1 LAYRFYYKQSGSN
14 AIRFA
19 RFIAVLLL
27 LVPAL
32 PLRAAEQHIPQPPEL
47 QRDVDFWIRV
57 YSEITTSE
65 GFLHDEQDLSL
76 VYRKLKF
83 APDVRPTDRRAA
95 VDVERKQ
102 VEGMLKRL
110 AAGAQDL
117 SDDERQLA
125 NMFGPAATKG
135 RYLEA
140 ARQVRFQLGQADRFR
155 AGLERSSIWEAH
167 IEETFAG
174 LGLPS
179 ELAALPHVESSFDPT
194 AYSKVGAAGLW
205 QFMRSTGR
213 LYMHVDDAVDERL
226 DPFRATEAAARLL
239 QDNFERLGSW
249 PLALTAY
256 NHGAAGM
263 QRARDSMGTTDIAT
277 IVRNHKSRSFGFAS
291 RNFYVSFLAALT
303 IDHNPHQYFGD
314 LVQRPP
320 MTFAEVEMPAFVPM
334 PALLATIQLDKAE
347 LAALNPALKQS
358 VWDGRQYVPQGYRLR
373 LPAATPTLTST
384 TLAQR
389 LDVKDQYINQ
399 PRSRSHRVK
408 TGETLAAVAKK
419 YGLSIA
425 TVAKLNG
432 LKEETQLKARMTL
445 RLPDVPATRISAVRS
460 AVAVGKAVADS
471 GMRQDQR

>member
-1 LAYRFYYKQSGSN
+1 MFLL
-14 AIRFA
+14 
-19 RFIAVLLL
+19 LLL

-32 PLRAAEQHIPQPPEL
+32 PLRAAEERIPQPPEL

-57 YSEITTSE
+57 YSEISTSE

-76 VYRKLKF
+76 VYRKLQF
-83 APDVRPTDRRAA
+83 APDARPADRRAA
-95 VDVERKQ
+95 VDAERRK

-110 AAGAQDL
+110 AAGVQDL
-117 SDDERQLA
+117 STDEQQLA
-125 NMFGPAATKG
+125 EMFGPTATRG

-140 ARQVRFQLGQADRFR
+140 ARLVRFQLGQADRFR
-155 AGLERSSIWEAH
+155 AGLECSGIWEAH

-174 LGLPS
+174 LGLPL

-205 QFMRSTGR
+205 QFMRSTGK
-213 LYMHVDDAVDERL
+213 LYMRVDDAVDERL

-277 IVRNHKSRSFGFAS
+277 IVRHHKSRSFGFAS
-291 RNFYVSFLAALT
+291 RNFYVSFMAALT
-303 IDHNPHQYFGD
+303 IDRNPQQYFSD
-314 LVQRPP
+314 LVRRPP
-320 MTFAEVEMPAFVPM
+320 MAFSEVQLPAYVPM
-334 PALLATIQLDKAE
+334 PSLLRTLAMERAE
-347 LAALNPALKQS
+347 LAALNPALRQA

-373 LPAATPTLTST
+373 LPAAAPVLTSAM
-384 TLAQR
+384 LAQQ
-389 LDVKDQYINQ
+389 LDVRDQYINQ

-408 TGETLAAVAKK
+408 SGETLAAVAKK
-419 YGLSIA
+419 YGVSIA
-425 TVAKLNG
+425 TIAKLNG
-432 LKEETQLKARMTL
+432 LTEGAPLKARTTL
-445 RLPDVPATRISAVRS
+445 RLPDVPATRISAARS
-460 AVAVGKAVADS
+460 TVAASEAVMAAT
-471 GMRQDQR
+471 GMRQEQR

>member
-1 LAYRFYYKQSGSN
+1 MLLF
-14 AIRFA
+14 
-19 RFIAVLLL
+19 LLL

-57 YSEITTSE
+57 YSEVTTSE

-83 APDVRPTDRRAA
+83 APDVRPADRRAA
-95 VDVERKQ
+95 VDAERRK

-110 AAGAQDL
+110 AVGAQDL
-117 SDDERQLA
+117 SDDEQQLA
-125 NMFGPAATKG
+125 AMFGPAATKG

-140 ARQVRFQLGQADRFR
+140 ARLVRFQLGQADRFR
-155 AGLERSSIWEAH
+155 AGLERSSTWEAH
-167 IEETFAG
+167 IEGTFAG

-205 QFMRSTGR
+205 QFMRSTGK
-213 LYMHVDDAVDERL
+213 LYMRVDDAVDERL

-239 QDNFERLGSW
+239 QDNYERLGSW

-263 QRARDSMGTTDIAT
+263 TRARDSMGTTDIAT
-277 IVRNHKSRSFGFAS
+277 IVRHYRSRSFGFAS

-303 IDHNPHQYFGD
+303 IDRNPQQYFDD
-314 LVQRPP
+314 LVQRPS
-320 MTFAEVEMPAFVPM
+320 MTFSEVEMPAFVPM
-334 PALLATIQLDKAE
+334 PALLATVQLDKAE
-347 LAALNPALKQS
+347 VAALNPALKQS
-358 VWDGRQYVPQGYRLR
+358 VWDGRQYVPQGYKLR
-373 LPAATPTLTST
+373 LPAAAPSLTT
-384 TLAQR
+384 ATLAQR
-389 LDVKDQYINQ
+389 LDVRDQYINQ

-408 TGETLAAVAKK
+408 AGETLAAVAKK
-419 YGLSIA
+419 YGLSMA
-425 TVAKLNG
+425 TIAKLNG
-432 LKEETQLKARMTL
+432 LAEGAQLKVRTTL
-445 RLPDVPATRISAVRS
+445 RLPDVPATRVSAARS
-460 AVAVGKAVADS
+460 TVAVSKTMADT